1 MKSIIFDGYNESFC
15 LHVSLRVV
23 QPFSGEQMDDFSSEL
38 FNSFFDDH
46 ILERP
51 LLADRPSL
59 LHMDMDMDMD
69 MESSPGQFCS
79 PIQMN

>member
-1 MKSIIFDGYNESFC
+1 
-15 LHVSLRVV
+15 
-23 QPFSGEQMDDFSSEL
+23 MDDFSSEL

-69 MESSPGQFCS
+69 MDSSPGQFCR
-79 PIQMN
+79 PLRMYQLMFLPVTYLLDVRCNN